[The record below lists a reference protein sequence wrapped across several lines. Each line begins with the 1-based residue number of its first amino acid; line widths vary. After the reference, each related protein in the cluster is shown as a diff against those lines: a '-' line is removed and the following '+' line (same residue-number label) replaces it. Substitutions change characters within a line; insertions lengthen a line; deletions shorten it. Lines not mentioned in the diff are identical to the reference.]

1 MLRAIRA
8 SVSGGRFPYQCTC
21 TPSLAQW
28 VVLACGAL
36 QFRRPGSTVQAV
48 EGFDDDKQP
57 SASEVSDGSAESR
70 CLIREKVLWL
80 RMQVVKKMWSEVA

>member
-1 MLRAIRA
+1 MLFGR
-8 SVSGGRFPYQCTC
+8 VVFWGGSPVCLFAGVT
-21 TPSLAQW
+21 AW

-48 EGFDDDKQP
+48 EGFHDDKQP